1 MREET
6 EEPALT
12 PSKALY
18 GTGVTGTFS
27 DSLAHR
33 YLSLL
38 AVAVGVTVSQ
48 MSYLRAAES
57 LSRNIL
63 QLLWGRLVD
72 RKGKRIFIAIGRFLN
87 GIIIGSLVF
96 VEAPVWVMI
105 LMIGVAICWSIVSP
119 AWSSLLGDYTTYS
132 SRGEVIGRISALSQT
147 GSLGAMIVALV
158 ISLNQVGETTPES
171 FKLLL
176 ALSAGMSI
184 VSGVLS
190 LFIEEKPPDQEG
202 RKLDLL
208 VVFRDVRL
216 RRYLVANVVYGVG
229 MSFAWPLFPF
239 IIVDKLSLKIWQVAA
254 FSIFS
259 AASSMLSQRYSGKLM
274 DRIGRRPVIVFSRV
288 IMAVSPL
295 FYVFATSW
303 VHIAM
308 SEIIM
313 GLGMGAWMS
322 SGPTY
327 IIDLAP
333 VEMRATYLAANTA
346 VFGVATF
353 MGNLLG
359 GYVTENFLSVGGTL
373 QGINTGLM
381 ISAAFRFITGMLFFL
396 IHETYPTDKREPSA

>member
-1 MREET
+1 LSEEI

-18 GTGVTGTFS
+18 GTGVSGTFS
-27 DSLAHR
+27 DSISHR

-72 RKGKRIFIAIGRFLN
+72 RKGKRIFIAIGRILN

-96 VEAPVWVMI
+96 VEAPVWVML
-105 LMIGVAICWSIVSP
+105 LMIGIAICWSIITP

-147 GSLGAMIVALV
+147 GSLGAMIVAFT
-158 ISLNQVGETTPES
+158 ISFNQVGATTPES

-176 ALSAGMSI
+176 ALSAVMSI
-184 VSGVLS
+184 ISGAMS

-202 RKLDLL
+202 QELDLL
-208 VVFRDVRL
+208 VVFRDTRL
-216 RRYLVANVVYGVG
+216 RRYLMVNVVYGIG

-259 AASSMLSQRYSGKLM
+259 AASSMISQRYMGKLM
-274 DRIGRRPVIVFSRV
+274 DRIGRRPVVVFSRL
-288 IMAVSPL
+288 IMAASPL
-295 FYVFATSW
+295 FYVVATNW
-303 VHIAM
+303 THIAI

-359 GYVTENFLSVGGTL
+359 GYVTDNFLSVGGTL

-381 ISAAFRFITGMLFFL
+381 ISAGLRLILGLLFL
-396 IHETYPTDKREPSA
+396 RIHETYPKSERMPTA

>member
-1 MREET
+1 LSKKI

-18 GTGVTGTFS
+18 GTGVSGTFS
-27 DSLAHR
+27 DSISHR

-96 VEAPVWVMI
+96 VEAPVWVML
-105 LMIGVAICWSIVSP
+105 LMIGIAICWSIITP
-119 AWSSLLGDYTTYS
+119 AWSSLLGDYTTYL

-147 GSLGAMIVALV
+147 GSLGAMIVAFTL
-158 ISLNQVGETTPES
+158 SFNQVGATTPES

-176 ALSAGMSI
+176 ALSAVMSI
-184 VSGVLS
+184 ISGAMS

-202 RKLDLL
+202 QELDLL
-208 VVFRDVRL
+208 VVFRDTRL
-216 RRYLVANVVYGVG
+216 RRYLMVNVVYGIG

-239 IIVDKLSLKIWQVAA
+239 IIVNKLSLKIWQVAA

-259 AASSMLSQRYSGKLM
+259 AASSMTSQRYMGKLM
-274 DRIGRRPVIVFSRV
+274 DRIGRRPVVVFSRL
-288 IMAVSPL
+288 IMAASPL
-295 FYVFATSW
+295 FYVVATNW
-303 VHIAM
+303 THIAI

-353 MGNLLG
+353 TGNLLG
-359 GYVTENFLSVGGTL
+359 GYVTDNFLSVGGTL

-381 ISAAFRFITGMLFFL
+381 ISAGLRLVLGLLFL
-396 IHETYPTDKREPSA
+396 RIHETYPKSERVPTA

>member
-1 MREET
+1 LT
-6 EEPALT
+6 EEHALT

-18 GTGVTGTFS
+18 GTGVTATFS
-27 DSLAHR
+27 DSLSHR

-38 AVAVGVTVSQ
+38 AVAVGVNVSQ
-48 MSYLRAAES
+48 MSILRAAES
-57 LSRNIL
+57 LSRNLL

-72 RKGKRIFIAIGRFLN
+72 RWGKRAFIAIGRFLN
-87 GIIIGSLVF
+87 GIIIGALVF
-96 VEAPVWVMI
+96 VEAPLWVML
-105 LMIGVAICWSIVSP
+105 LMIGIAICWSIVNP
-119 AWSSLLGDYTTYS
+119 AWSSLLGDYTTHS
-132 SRGEVIGRISALSQT
+132 SRGEVIGKISALSQT
-147 GSLGAMIVALV
+147 GSLGAMLVAFT

-184 VSGVLS
+184 ISAVLS
-190 LFIEEKPPDQEG
+190 LFVKEKPPDQEG
-202 RKLDLL
+202 EGLDIRI
-208 VVFRDVRL
+208 VFRDLKL
-216 RRYLVANVVYGVG
+216 RRYLIVNVIYGIA

-239 IIVDKLSLKIWQVAA
+239 IIVNKLSLKIWQVAA
-254 FSIFS
+254 YSIFS
-259 AASSMLSQRYSGKLM
+259 AASSMFSQRYSGKLM
-274 DRIGRRPVIVFSRV
+274 DRIGRRPVVVFSRV

-295 FYVFATSW
+295 FYVVATDW
-303 VHIAM
+303 THVAL
-308 SEIIM
+308 SEVIM

-359 GYVTENFLSVGGTL
+359 GYVTDNFLSVGGTL
-373 QGINTGLM
+373 QGINMGLM
-381 ISAAFRFITGMLFFL
+381 ISAGLRFLTGLLFFL
-396 IHETYPTDKREPSA
+396 IHETYPKSEREPSA

>member
-1 MREET
+1 MSEEI

-18 GTGVTGTFS
+18 GTGVSGTFS
-27 DSLAHR
+27 DSISHR

-63 QLLWGRLVD
+63 QLFWGRLVD

-87 GIIIGSLVF
+87 GIIIASLVF
-96 VEAPVWVMI
+96 VEAPVWVML
-105 LMIGVAICWSIVSP
+105 LMICVAICWSILTP

-147 GSLGAMIVALV
+147 GSLGAMIVAFLLS
-158 ISLNQVGETTPES
+158 INQVGETTPES

-176 ALSAGMSI
+176 ALSAGMSF
-184 VSGVLS
+184 VSGAMS
-190 LFIEEKPPDQEG
+190 LFIEEKPPDQEE
-202 RKLDLL
+202 RDLDLL
-208 VVFRDVRL
+208 VVFRDLRL
-216 RRYLVANVVYGVG
+216 RTYLMVNVVYGIG

-259 AASSMLSQRYSGKLM
+259 AASAMFSQRYSGKLM
-274 DRIGRRPVIVFSRV
+274 DRIGRRPVVVFSRV

-295 FYVFATSW
+295 FYVVATSW
-303 VHIAM
+303 VHVAM
-308 SEIIM
+308 SEAIM

-353 MGNLLG
+353 IGNLLG
-359 GYVTENFLSVGGTL
+359 GYVTDNFLSAGGTL

-381 ISAAFRFITGMLFFL
+381 ISAGLRLILGLLFL
-396 IHETYPTDKREPSA
+396 RIHETYPKSERETSS

>member
-1 MREET
+1 MSEEI

-18 GTGVTGTFS
+18 GTGVSGTFS
-27 DSLAHR
+27 DSIPHR

-63 QLLWGRLVD
+63 QLFWGRLVD

-87 GIIIGSLVF
+87 GIIIASLVF
-96 VEAPVWVMI
+96 VEAPVWVML
-105 LMIGVAICWSIVSP
+105 LMICVAICWSIITP
-119 AWSSLLGDYTTYS
+119 AWSSLLGDYTTHS

-147 GSLGAMIVALV
+147 GSLGAMIVAFLLS
-158 ISLNQVGETTPES
+158 INQVGETTPES

-184 VSGVLS
+184 VSGAMS
-190 LFIEEKPPDQEG
+190 LFIEEKPPDQEE
-202 RKLDLL
+202 RELDLL
-208 VVFRDVRL
+208 VVFRDLRL
-216 RRYLVANVVYGVG
+216 RTYLMVNVVYGIG

-259 AASSMLSQRYSGKLM
+259 AASSMFSQRYSGKLM
-274 DRIGRRPVIVFSRV
+274 DRIGRRPVVVFSRV

-295 FYVFATSW
+295 FYVVATSW

-308 SEIIM
+308 SEVIM
-313 GLGMGAWMS
+313 GFGMGAWMS

-353 MGNLLG
+353 IGNLLG
-359 GYVTENFLSVGGTL
+359 GYVTENYLSVGGTL

-381 ISAAFRFITGMLFFL
+381 ISAGLRLILGLLFL
-396 IHETYPTDKREPSA
+396 RIHETYPTGERETSS